1 MYMYMKSIMIDDAII
16 VNAMITFKLK
26 LPNPIPC
33 SCLWISHVGVSF
45 SPLSP
50 LPLSTDINLD
60 DEGEE
65 PSSKRLKTDETDFSV
80 ASLAKGELHEV
91 CTT

>member
-1 MYMYMKSIMIDDAII
+1 MCLFLSSLSAI
-16 VNAMITFKLK
+16 
-26 LPNPIPC
+26 P
-33 SCLWISHVGVSF
+33 
-45 SPLSP
+45 P

-91 CTT
+91 CTTSLSCDYHVTGIM